1 MTRAQI
7 ISDVP
12 HPPRLAVVSESPGHA
27 APPPVAIVARLVS
40 IGVVIA
46 VAAMLVQTATHF
58 VNAYVLD
65 ERHAALDATEDGNAF
80 AWLSSVAT
88 FAAAF
93 AAAVAAACFAR
104 GRRRLLALAAVLAF
118 LSLDDSV
125 ALHERLEHVTD
136 TAGALVFLAVYLPL
150 LAAAVVLLLGAARRA
165 PASAR
170 TAIHGGLALLAF
182 AVAVR
187 AVGGAVAVAGAE
199 LPYWLRTIG
208 TGLMQGAEL
217 GGWIL
222 VAAGLTAT
230 LCTRLAARAEA

>member
-7 ISDVP
+7 ISGVS

-65 ERHAALDATEDGNAF
+65 GRHAALDATEDGNAF

-136 TAGALVFLAVYLPL
+136 TGALVFLAVYLPL

-199 LPYWLRTIG
+199 LPYWQRTIG

-230 LCTRLAARAEA
+230 LCTRLAARAEP